1 MSEQIKI
8 DNGLKTYDVVDK
20 SGRFFC
26 QITFNPTDTG
36 IAKRYEEVKRRLF
49 VLKNGSG
56 RKTKKKSVVEQL
68 NELDA
73 IVYEQIDYLLGANVS
88 ESIFSITGPFS
99 PLPNGQFFFENVL
112 AAISQIIQ
120 EESKVNTAKVEEKI
134 NKYTNKYHN

>member
-8 DNGLKTYDVVDK
+8 DNGLKTYDVVNKDGK
-20 SGRFFC
+20 FLC

-56 RKTKKKSVVEQL
+56 RKSKKKSIVEQL

-73 IVYEQIDYLLGANVS
+73 IAYEQIDYLLGANVS

-120 EESKVNTAKVEEKI
+120 EKSKVNTAKVEEKI

>member
-8 DNGLKTYDVVDK
+8 DNGLKTYDVVNKDGK
-20 SGRFFC
+20 FFC

-56 RKTKKKSVVEQL
+56 RKLKKKSVVEQL

-120 EESKVNTAKVEEKI
+120 AESKVNTAKVEEKI